1 MHNITVEDLNSITQ
15 LFYAILIIGF
25 VCSFFIFVIVRN
37 LLLSIAKRI
46 NFPHRVKTENGY
58 LYRSLNG
65 TYVPKSRVDEIL
77 IQRKMKKR
85 QFWIKRHEYIISRLK
100 SDS

>member
-1 MHNITVEDLNSITQ
+1 MHNITVDDLNSITQ
-15 LFYAILIIGF
+15 LFYSILIIGF
-25 VCSFFIFVIVRN
+25 IFSSIIFAVLR
-37 LLLSIAKRI
+37 SIALSVIKRI
-46 NFPHRVKTENGY
+46 NFPHRIKTESGY

-65 TYVPKSRVDEIL
+65 TYVAKQRADEIF

-100 SDS
+100 RE

>member
-1 MHNITVEDLNSITQ
+1 MHNITVDDLNSITQ
-15 LFYAILIIGF
+15 LFYSILIMGCIF
-25 VCSFFIFVIVRN
+25 SFIIFAVLR
-37 LLLSIAKRI
+37 SFAIALIKRI
-46 NFPHRVKTENGY
+46 NFPYRIKTEQGY

-65 TYVPKSRVDEIL
+65 SYVSKQRADEIF

-100 SDS
+100 RE